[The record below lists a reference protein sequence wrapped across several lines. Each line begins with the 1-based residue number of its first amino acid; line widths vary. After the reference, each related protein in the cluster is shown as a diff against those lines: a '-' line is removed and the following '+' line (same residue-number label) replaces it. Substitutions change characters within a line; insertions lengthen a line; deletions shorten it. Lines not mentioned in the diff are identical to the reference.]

1 MPLTSL
7 ITRFARPRD
16 WENFSVDVEP
26 GVPDQR
32 INLKPR
38 TANTLNVGAGGVFA
52 LGIVVFMYFQDG
64 DGVPIVDSPFFTSVL
79 VLCGVG
85 AIVWSLLITL
95 SKREVRFTRD
105 GVQVTGRSLIGTE
118 EWREPYSGY
127 KGVLHRE
134 KSVSQG
140 QNRGS
145 ILYQI
150 LELAHEDP
158 AKNLPLFVESSG
170 TMPRAAWEAYA
181 KWLGLPALSKQGR
194 ETVARAH
201 GDLDKSIGELAAEGK
216 IETRLDYSDKS
227 VPKGLYVAN
236 ESNADGECLRVTI
249 TVPRVHLALKMFVC
263 GIPVLMGL
271 FVAIAFT
278 YAVFAG
284 ASDSVVFIGAILAWL
299 WTLLFIGLCIWW
311 HMRDRRT
318 RRDILISRTKLVTTD
333 HAETSFDLSEIEAI
347 TMNTSQNQAGGGITI
362 ASDRI
367 QVAVGAGLSKAARI
381 WLKDFLT
388 SAVATA

>member
-1 MPLTSL
+1 MPLNSL

-16 WENFSVDVEP
+16 WESFSVNVEP

-32 INLKPR
+32 ISLKPK
-38 TANTLNVGAGGVFA
+38 TTNILNLAAGGVFA
-52 LGIVVFMYFQDG
+52 LGIVVFMSFQEG
-64 DGVPIVDSPFFTSVL
+64 DGVPIVDSPFFMSVI
-79 VLCGVG
+79 VLFGVG
-85 AIVWSLLITL
+85 SIVWSLLIVL
-95 SKREVRFTRD
+95 SKREVLFTND
-105 GVQVTGRSLIGTE
+105 GVEVTGRSLLGME
-118 EWREPYSGY
+118 QWQEPYSGY

-140 QNRGS
+140 QNSGS
-145 ILYQI
+145 TLYQI
-150 LELAHEDP
+150 LELVHDDP
-158 AKNLPLFVESSG
+158 ARNLPLLVESSG

-181 KWLGLPALSKQGR
+181 KWFGLPALSKQGR

-201 GDLDKSIGELAAEGK
+201 DDLDKSISELAAEGK

-249 TVPRVHLALKMFVC
+249 SVPRVHLGVKVFVC
-263 GIPVLMGL
+263 GIPVVIGL
-271 FVAIAFT
+271 ATAIGFT

-284 ASDSVVFIGAILAWL
+284 ASDSVIFIGAILAWL

-311 HMRDRRT
+311 HMRDRRA
-318 RRDILISRTKLVTTD
+318 RRDILISRTKLVATD
-333 HAETSFDLSEIEAI
+333 HTETSFDLSEIEAI
-347 TMNTSQNQAGGGITI
+347 TMNTSQNQIGGGIVI
-362 ASDRI
+362 AADRT
-367 QVAVGAGLSKAARI
+367 QVEVGGGLSKTAKI

>member
-7 ITRFARPRD
+7 ITRLARPRD
-16 WENFSVDVEP
+16 WENFRVDVEP
-26 GVPDQR
+26 GIPDQR
-32 INLKPR
+32 INLKPK

-52 LGIVVFMYFQDG
+52 LGLVVFMHFQDG
-64 DGVPIVDSPFFTSVL
+64 VGVPVADSLLFTAGL
-79 VLCGVG
+79 VLFGVG
-85 AIVWSLLITL
+85 AIVWSLLIAL
-95 SKREVRFTRD
+95 SKREVLFTQD

-118 EWREPYSGY
+118 EWQEPYRAY

-150 LELAHEDP
+150 LELVHDDP
-158 AKNLPLFVESSG
+158 ARNVPLFVESSG

-181 KWLGLPALSKQGR
+181 KWFGLPALSKQGR

-201 GDLDKSIGELAAEGK
+201 DDLDKSIGELAAEGK

-227 VPKGLYVAN
+227 VPKGLHVAS
-236 ESNADGECLRVTI
+236 ERTADGECLRVTI
-249 TVPRVHLALKMFVC
+249 SVPRVHLALKMFVC
-263 GIPVLMGL
+263 GIPVVIGL

-278 YAVFAG
+278 YAVLAG
-284 ASDSVVFIGAILAWL
+284 ASESAIFIGSTLGWL
-299 WTLLFIGLCIWW
+299 WTLFFIGICIWW
-311 HMRDRRT
+311 HMRDRRA
-318 RRDILISRTKLVTTD
+318 RREILISRTKLVTTD
-333 HAETSFDLSEIEAI
+333 KTETSFDLSEIEAI
-347 TMNTSQNQAGGGITI
+347 TMNSSQNQAGAGIMI
-362 ASDRI
+362 ASDRT
-367 QVAVGAGLSKAARI
+367 QVTVGAGLSKAARI